1 MVDIFEYLW
10 SILIKYKLIYVFVS
24 IGYWYNSF
32 VMILVVMKKWKFL
45 YLMNIWYVV
54 LFIIRDYIIVKFKSC
69 SRYICVISL
78 FKKGIMIIY

>member
-32 VMILVVMKKWKFL
+32 VMILVVMKKMEIFIFDEYLVCSFVYNKRL
-45 YLMNIWYVV
+45 YYCEV
-54 LFIIRDYIIVKFKSC
+54 
-69 SRYICVISL
+69 
-78 FKKGIMIIY
+78 